1 MSNFGQI
8 LSAIGEFG
16 VFQKRLLAAIC
27 IPNIFP
33 AFHMFS
39 QVFTGLNVPHHCN
52 TKWILSIGPNLTRE
66 EQQNL
71 TLPKDPEGAYE
82 SCSMFTQVD
91 WDLESIKA
99 HGINS
104 TSECTDGWQYDT
116 SSGITTLV
124 TEFDLVCE
132 NSALNEISQ
141 SILMAGFLLGALVFG
156 PMADKYGRR
165 SMLLLSLFLQLLFG
179 VGAAF
184 SPNIYVYIGFRFV
197 VGMTISGV
205 SMNTF
210 VLGTEWCGTSKRSFC
225 AIVSHCFFA
234 VGQILLSGIA
244 YGVRQWRTLQLVLS
258 APVLAFATYYWILP
272 ESARWLLS
280 QGKQEKAWVLIQ
292 KAARANKSNVP
303 EKFMNEIETKR
314 AQTTGRMLDLF
325 QMPYL
330 RKRFLAMCY
339 VWFVTSLVFYGLS
352 FNVGNFGLDIYLT
365 QFIFGVVELL
375 ARLVSIPLIERFG
388 RRICQSFFLLFGGV
402 ACLSI
407 TAIPE
412 DLPVV
417 VTVIAV
423 IGKFSL
429 ASSFSIVYV
438 YSAELY
444 PTAVRQNG
452 VGLNSACARVAG
464 ILAPLVRLL
473 DVYHKAIP
481 NVIYGVFPLVGGA
494 ISFLLPETLNTDL
507 ADHTVS
513 LEEKIK
519 LSPNKMIE
527 TETGK
532 NAEDSINQE
541 NQV

>member
-1 MSNFGQI
+1 MSKFGQI

-16 VFQKRLLAAIC
+16 VFQKRLMVAIC
-27 IPNIFP
+27 IPSIFS

-82 SCSMFTQVD
+82 SCSMFSQVD

-99 HGINS
+99 QGINS

-141 SILMAGFLLGALVFG
+141 SILMAGLLLGALVFG
-156 PMADKYGRR
+156 PMSDKYGRR
-165 SMLLLSLFLQLLFG
+165 TMLLLSLFLQLLFG

-184 SPNIYVYIGFRFV
+184 SSNIYVYIGFRFA
-197 VGMTISGV
+197 VGITLSGID
-205 SMNTF
+205 MNTF
-210 VLGTEWCGTSKRSFC
+210 VLGTEWCGTSERSFA
-225 AIVSHCFFA
+225 AIVSHSFFA

-258 APVLAFATYYWILP
+258 TPALGFAIYYWILP

-280 QGKQEKAWVLIQ
+280 QGKQEEAWVLIQ

-303 EKFMNEIETKR
+303 EKLMNEIKNETTSR
-314 AQTTGRMLDLF
+314 TSSMLDLF
-325 QMPYL
+325 RIPYL
-330 RKRFLAMCY
+330 RKCFLPICY
-339 VWFVTSLVFYGLS
+339 LWFVTNLVYYGLS
-352 FNVGNFGLDIYLT
+352 FNVGHFGHDIYLT
-365 QFIFGVVELL
+365 QLIFAVVELL
-375 ARLVSIPLIERFG
+375 ACLGSLPLIEHFG

-402 ACLSI
+402 ICLSI

-412 DLPVV
+412 DLPVL
-417 VTVIAV
+417 VTVMAV
-423 IGKFSL
+423 LGKFSFS
-429 ASSFSIVYV
+429 ANFSFIYV

-464 ILAPLVRLL
+464 ILAPLVQLL

-494 ISFLLPETLNTDL
+494 ICFLLPETLNTEL
-507 ADHTVS
+507 ADHTG
-513 LEEKIK
+513 
-519 LSPNKMIE
+519 PP
-527 TETGK
+527 
-532 NAEDSINQE
+532 
-541 NQV
+541 

>member
-156 PMADKYGRR
+156 PMADK
-165 SMLLLSLFLQLLFG
+165 
-179 VGAAF
+179 
-184 SPNIYVYIGFRFV
+184 
-197 VGMTISGV
+197 
-205 SMNTF
+205 
-210 VLGTEWCGTSKRSFC
+210 
-225 AIVSHCFFA
+225 
-234 VGQILLSGIA
+234 
-244 YGVRQWRTLQLVLS
+244 
-258 APVLAFATYYWILP
+258 ILP

>member
-16 VFQKRLLAAIC
+16 AFQKRLLVAIC
-27 IPNIFP
+27 IPCIFN
-33 AFHMFS
+33 AFQMFS
-39 QVFTGLNVPHHCN
+39 LVFTGLHVPHHCN

-141 SILMAGFLLGALVFG
+141 SILMAGLLFGALVFG
-156 PMADKYGRR
+156 PMADKCGRR
-165 SMLLLSLFLQLLFG
+165 AMLLLSIFLQLLFG

-184 SPNIYVYIGFRFV
+184 SPNIYVYIVLIFV
-197 VGMTISGV
+197 VGMGIAGTT
-205 SMNTF
+205 MNTY
-210 VLGTEWCGTSKRSFC
+210 VLGTEWCGTSKRSFF
-225 AIVSHCFFA
+225 AIFSHSFFA

-258 APVLAFATYYWILP
+258 APILAFATYYWILP
-272 ESARWLLS
+272 ESARWLLT
-280 QGKQEKAWVLIQ
+280 QGKQEEAWVLIQ

-303 EKFMNEIETKR
+303 EKLMNEIKTETESR
-314 AQTTGRMLDLF
+314 TGSMLDLF
-325 QMPYL
+325 RIPYL
-330 RKRFLAMCY
+330 RKCFLAMCY
-339 VWFVTSLVFYGLS
+339 LWFVTSLVYYGLS
-352 FNVGNFGLDIYLT
+352 LNVGNFGLDIYLT
-365 QFIFGVVELL
+365 QLIFGVVELL
-375 ARLVSIPLIERFG
+375 ARLGSIPLIEYFG

-402 ACLSI
+402 ICLSI

-412 DLPVV
+412 DLPVMV
-417 VTVIAV
+417 AV
-423 IGKFSL
+423 MAILGKFFFS
-429 ASSFSIVYV
+429 ASFSMIYV

-452 VGLNSACARVAG
+452 VGLNTACARVAG
-464 ILAPLVRLL
+464 ILAPLVRIL
-473 DVYHKAIP
+473 DVYHNAIP

-494 ISFLLPETLNTDL
+494 ICFLLPETLNTEL
-507 ADHTVS
+507 ADH
-513 LEEKIK
+513 IA
-519 LSPNKMIE
+519 PHG
-527 TETGK
+527 GK
-532 NAEDSINQE
+532 DLVVLKQKD
-541 NQV
+541 